1 MRSTAQRNLKLHLK
15 KVPFKIS
22 LKNIAL
28 VYLASSIQS
37 NFLFADK
44 AGKKGKKKGSDS
56 DSDEDW
62 GKNKKA
68 PGSTA
73 KKGGGGGK
81 GKGGGYTRAIT
92 LSPELA
98 AIVGAEQMAR
108 HEVVKKVWSI
118 IKERNLY
125 VSIFHYLY

>member
-1 MRSTAQRNLKLHLK
+1 MLI
-15 KVPFKIS
+15 FIFF
-22 LKNIAL
+22 I
-28 VYLASSIQS
+28 
-37 NFLFADK
+37 DK
-44 AGKKGKKKGSDS
+44 PGKKGKKKGSDS

-68 PGSTA
+68 PGSAA
-73 KKGGGGGK
+73 KKGGGGAK

-98 AIVGAEQMAR
+98 AVVGAEQMAR

-125 VSIFHYLY
+125 VSISFTYT

>member
-1 MRSTAQRNLKLHLK
+1 MY
-15 KVPFKIS
+15 IS
-22 LKNIAL
+22 C
-28 VYLASSIQS
+28 LA
-37 NFLFADK
+37 AGK
-44 AGKKGKKKGSDS
+44 PGKKGKKKGSDS

-73 KKGGGGGK
+73 KKGGGGGGGGGGK

-98 AIVGAEQMAR
+98 AVVGAEQMAR

-118 IKERNLY
+118 VKERNLY
-125 VSIFHYLY
+125 VSLICNYSSKFFILLFIHSFIMPRTLIFTKNIKIS

>member
-15 KVPFKIS
+15 KVPFKIP
-22 LKNIAL
+22 LKNIAS
-28 VYLASSIQS
+28 VYLVSSIQS

-68 PGSTA
+68 PGTTA
-73 KKGGGGGK
+73 KKGGGGK

>member
-1 MRSTAQRNLKLHLK
+1 M
-15 KVPFKIS
+15 
-22 LKNIAL
+22 
-28 VYLASSIQS
+28 
-37 NFLFADK
+37 LFADK
-44 AGKKGKKKGSDS
+44 PGKKGKKKGSDS

-68 PGSTA
+68 PGTTA
-73 KKGGGGGK
+73 KKGGGK
-81 GKGGGYTRAIT
+81 GKGGGGYTRALT

-108 HEVVKKVWSI
+108 HEVVRKVWSI

-125 VSIFHYLY
+125 VSIVRYLSIQDLFDVYFVVLIKKISNIFYLYTLYLKN

>member
-1 MRSTAQRNLKLHLK
+1 MK
-15 KVPFKIS
+15 KKKTVWLDWKAEYKRFIE
-22 LKNIAL
+22 
-28 VYLASSIQS
+28 
-37 NFLFADK
+37 NFLTSGK
-44 AGKKGKKKGSDS
+44 PGKKGKKKGSDS

-62 GKNKKA
+62 AKTKKA
-68 PGSTA
+68 VAGP
-73 KKGGGGGK
+73 KKGAGK

-98 AIVGAEQMAR
+98 AVVGAEQMAR

-125 VSIFHYLY
+125 VSIF